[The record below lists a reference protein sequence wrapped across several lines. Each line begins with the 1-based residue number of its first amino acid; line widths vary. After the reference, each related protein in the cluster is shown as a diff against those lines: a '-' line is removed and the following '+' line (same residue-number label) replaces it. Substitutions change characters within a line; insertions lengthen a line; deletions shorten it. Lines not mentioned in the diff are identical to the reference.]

1 MHWNVKFLQQC
12 NGITPNQESC
22 LVMLLVVVLLVNRY
36 RNAALL
42 QRQGQRQ
49 ATYPATNDYD
59 LVHNPSPSK
68 TKWRPLSGKA

>member
-1 MHWNVKFLQQC
+1 
-12 NGITPNQESC
+12 
-22 LVMLLVVVLLVNRY
+22 MLLVVVLLVNRY